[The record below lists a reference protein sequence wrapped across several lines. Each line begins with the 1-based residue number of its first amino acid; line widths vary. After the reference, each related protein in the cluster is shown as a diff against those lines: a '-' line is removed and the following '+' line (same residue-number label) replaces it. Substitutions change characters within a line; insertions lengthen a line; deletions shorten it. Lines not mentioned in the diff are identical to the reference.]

1 MDEPTHSNATENK
14 EDDCQMAERKK
25 SMKNR
30 MKQLSALVLAATM
43 AMGTYTSAFA
53 ADMTV
58 YLRSFGK
65 NATAP
70 TQEYSFTIHNVNS
83 NMSIYNALEQAPK
96 TVGMLDTG
104 VTLDTAWN
112 HVTNPDNTEDWYLT
126 YLSASDSRINGR
138 GYEAENNGGNTI
150 LYKKDGETVGG
161 YYEGNSWMWC
171 PTNGNLNST
180 DYPETITLSDQ
191 KCKDSNFAIILS
203 YDYSAFPWGDTTGTP
218 EKQ

>member
-14 EDDCQMAERKK
+14 EDDCQMAERKM

-58 YLRSFGK
+58 YLRSIGK
-65 NATAP
+65 DKP
-70 TQEYSFTIHNVNS
+70 QTQELSFTVHNVNS
-83 NMSIYNALEQAPK
+83 NRSICNALRQAPQ
-96 TVGMLDTG
+96 TAGMLDPG

-112 HVTNPDNTEDWYLT
+112 QVTNSDNTEDWYLT
-126 YLSASDSRINGR
+126 YLAASDSRINDR
-138 GYEAENNGGNTI
+138 YEAGNNGGNTI

-171 PTNGNLNST
+171 LTDGNLNST
-180 DYPETITLSDQ
+180 AYPETITLSDQ

>member
-1 MDEPTHSNATENK
+1 MDELTHSNATENK
-14 EDDCQMAERKK
+14 EDDCQMAERKM

-58 YLRSFGK
+58 YLRSIGK
-65 NATAP
+65 DKVK
-70 TQEYSFTIHNVNS
+70 TQELSFTVHNVNS
-83 NMSIYNALEQAPK
+83 NMSICNALRQAPQ
-96 TVGMLDTG
+96 TAGMLDPG

-112 HVTNPDNTEDWYLT
+112 QVTNSDNTEDWYLT
-126 YLSASDSRINGR
+126 YLAASDARIKD

-171 PTNGNLNST
+171 LTDGNLNST
-180 DYPETITLSDQ
+180 AYPAITLSDQ

-203 YDYSAFPWGDTTGTP
+203 YDYSSFAWGDTTGTP

>member
-1 MDEPTHSNATENK
+1 
-14 EDDCQMAERKK
+14 
-25 SMKNR
+25 MKNR

-58 YLRSFGK
+58 YLRSIGK
-65 NATAP
+65 DKP
-70 TQEYSFTIHNVNS
+70 KIQELSFTVHNVNS
-83 NMSIYNALEQAPK
+83 NMSICNALRQAPQ
-96 TVGMLDTG
+96 TAGMLDPG

-112 HVTNPDNTEDWYLT
+112 QVTNPDNTEDWYLT
-126 YLSASDSRINGR
+126 YLAASDSRINDR
-138 GYEAENNGGNTI
+138 YEAENNGGNTI
-150 LYKKDGETVGG
+150 LYKKDGKTVGG

-171 PTNGNLNST
+171 PTDGDLNST
-180 DYPETITLSDQ
+180 AYPETITLSDQ

>member
-14 EDDCQMAERKK
+14 EDDCQKTERKM

-58 YLRSFGK
+58 YLRSIGK
-65 NATAP
+65 DKP
-70 TQEYSFTIHNVNS
+70 QTQELSFTVHNVNS

-96 TVGMLDTG
+96 TAGMLDTG

-112 HVTNPDNTEDWYLT
+112 GVTNSDNTKDWYLT
-126 YLSASDSRINGR
+126 YLAASDSRIED

-150 LYKKDGETVGG
+150 LYKKDGKTVGG

-171 PTNGNLNST
+171 LTDGDLDST
-180 DYPETITLSDQ
+180 AYPTITLSDQ

>member
-1 MDEPTHSNATENK
+1 
-14 EDDCQMAERKK
+14 
-25 SMKNR
+25 MKNR

-58 YLRSFGK
+58 YLRSIGK
-65 NATAP
+65 DKP
-70 TQEYSFTIHNVNS
+70 QTQELSFTVHNVNS
-83 NMSIYNALEQAPK
+83 NMSICNALRQAPE
-96 TVGMLDTG
+96 TAGMLDPG

-112 HVTNPDNTEDWYLT
+112 QVTNPDNTEDWYLT
-126 YLSASDSRINGR
+126 YLAASDSRINDR
-138 GYEAENNGGNTI
+138 YEAENNGGNTI

-171 PTNGNLNST
+171 PTDGNLNST
-180 DYPETITLSDQ
+180 AYPETITLSDQ

>member
-1 MDEPTHSNATENK
+1 
-14 EDDCQMAERKK
+14 
-25 SMKNR
+25 MKNR

-58 YLRSFGK
+58 YLRSIGK
-65 NATAP
+65 DKVQ
-70 TQEYSFTIHNVNS
+70 TQELSFTVHNVNS
-83 NMSIYNALEQAPK
+83 NMSICNALKQAPE
-96 TVGMLDTG
+96 TVGMLDPG
-104 VTLDTAWN
+104 VTLNTDWN

-126 YLSASDSRINGR
+126 YLAASDSRIND

-150 LYKKDGETVGG
+150 LYKKDGEVVGG

-171 PTNGNLNST
+171 LTDGNLNST
-180 DYPETITLSDQ
+180 AYPTITLSDQ

-203 YDYSAFPWGDTTGTP
+203 YDYSSFAWGDTTGTP

>member
-1 MDEPTHSNATENK
+1 MDELTHSNATENK
-14 EDDCQMAERKK
+14 EDDCQMAERKM

-58 YLRSFGK
+58 YLRSIGK
-65 NATAP
+65 DKP
-70 TQEYSFTIHNVNS
+70 KTQELSFTVHNVNS
-83 NMSIYNALEQAPK
+83 NMSICNALRQAPQ
-96 TVGMLDTG
+96 TAGMLDTG
-104 VTLDTAWN
+104 VTLNTDWN

-126 YLSASDSRINGR
+126 YLAASDSRINDR
-138 GYEAENNGGNTI
+138 YEAENNGGNTI
-150 LYKKDGETVGG
+150 LYKKDGKTVGG

-171 PTNGNLNST
+171 LTDGDLDST
-180 DYPETITLSDQ
+180 AYPTITLSDQ

>member
-1 MDEPTHSNATENK
+1 
-14 EDDCQMAERKK
+14 
-25 SMKNR
+25 MKNR

-58 YLRSFGK
+58 YLRSIGK
-65 NATAP
+65 DKP
-70 TQEYSFTIHNVNS
+70 KTQELSFTVHNVNS
-83 NMSIYNALEQAPK
+83 NMSICNALRQAPQ
-96 TVGMLDTG
+96 TAGMLDPG
-104 VTLDTAWN
+104 VTLNTDWN
-112 HVTNPDNTEDWYLT
+112 QVINSDNTEDWYLT
-126 YLSASDSRINGR
+126 YLAASDSRIND

-150 LYKKDGETVGG
+150 LYKKDGKTVGG

-171 PTNGNLNST
+171 LTDGDLDST
-180 DYPETITLSDQ
+180 AYPTITLSDQ

>member
-1 MDEPTHSNATENK
+1 
-14 EDDCQMAERKK
+14 
-25 SMKNR
+25 MKNR

-58 YLRSFGK
+58 YLRSIGK
-65 NATAP
+65 DKP
-70 TQEYSFTIHNVNS
+70 QTQELSFTVHNVNS
-83 NMSIYNALEQAPK
+83 NMSICNALRQAPQ
-96 TVGMLDTG
+96 TAGMLDPG

-112 HVTNPDNTEDWYLT
+112 QVTNSDNTEDWYLT
-126 YLSASDSRINGR
+126 YLAASDSRINDR
-138 GYEAENNGGNTI
+138 YEAENNGGNTI

-171 PTNGNLNST
+171 PTDGNLNST
-180 DYPETITLSDQ
+180 AYPETITLSDQ

>member
-1 MDEPTHSNATENK
+1 
-14 EDDCQMAERKK
+14 MAERKM

-58 YLRSFGK
+58 YLRSIGK

-70 TQEYSFTIHNVNS
+70 TQELSFTVHNVNS
-83 NMSIYNALEQAPK
+83 NMSICNALRQAPQ
-96 TVGMLDTG
+96 TAGMLDPG

-112 HVTNPDNTEDWYLT
+112 QVTNSDNTEDWYLT
-126 YLSASDSRINGR
+126 YLAASDARINDR
-138 GYEAENNGGNTI
+138 YEAENNGGNTI

-171 PTNGNLNST
+171 LTDGDLDST
-180 DYPETITLSDQ
+180 AYPTITLSDQ

>member
-14 EDDCQMAERKK
+14 EDDCQMAERKM

-58 YLRSFGK
+58 YLRSIGK
-65 NATAP
+65 DKP
-70 TQEYSFTIHNVNS
+70 QTQELSFTVHNVNS
-83 NMSIYNALEQAPK
+83 NMSICNALRQAPQ
-96 TVGMLDTG
+96 TAGMLDPG

-112 HVTNPDNTEDWYLT
+112 QVTNSDNTEDWYLT
-126 YLSASDSRINGR
+126 YLAASDARINDR
-138 GYEAENNGGNTI
+138 YEAENNGGNTI

-171 PTNGNLNST
+171 LTDGNLNST
-180 DYPETITLSDQ
+180 AYPAITLSDQ

-203 YDYSAFPWGDTTGTP
+203 YDYSSFAWGDTTGTP

>member
-14 EDDCQMAERKK
+14 EDDCQMAERKM

-58 YLRSFGK
+58 YLRSIGK
-65 NATAP
+65 DKP
-70 TQEYSFTIHNVNS
+70 QIQELSFTVHNVNS
-83 NMSIYNALEQAPK
+83 NMSICNALRQAPQ
-96 TVGMLDTG
+96 TAGMLDPG

-112 HVTNPDNTEDWYLT
+112 QVTNSDNTEDWYLT
-126 YLSASDSRINGR
+126 YLAASDSRIKDR
-138 GYEAENNGGNTI
+138 YEAGNNGGNTI

-171 PTNGNLNST
+171 PMTGKLDST
-180 DYPETITLSDQ
+180 AYPDDITLSDQ
-191 KCKDSNFAIILS
+191 KCKDADFAIILS

>member
-14 EDDCQMAERKK
+14 EDDCQMAERKM

-58 YLRSFGK
+58 YLRSIGK
-65 NATAP
+65 DKP
-70 TQEYSFTIHNVNS
+70 KTQELSFTVHNVNS
-83 NMSIYNALEQAPK
+83 NMSICNALRQAPQ
-96 TVGMLDTG
+96 TAGMLDPG

-112 HVTNPDNTEDWYLT
+112 QVTNSDNTEDWYLT
-126 YLSASDSRINGR
+126 YLAASDSRINDR
-138 GYEAENNGGNTI
+138 YEAENNGGNTI

-171 PTNGNLNST
+171 PTDGNLNST
-180 DYPETITLSDQ
+180 AYPETITLSDQ

-203 YDYSAFPWGDTTGTP
+203 YDYSAFSWGDTTGTP

>member
-1 MDEPTHSNATENK
+1 MDELTHSNATENK
-14 EDDCQMAERKK
+14 EDDCQMAERKM

-58 YLRSFGK
+58 YLRSIGK
-65 NATAP
+65 NTTAP
-70 TQEYSFTIHNVNS
+70 TQELYFTVHKVNS
-83 NMSIYNALEQAPK
+83 NMSICNALRQAPQ
-96 TVGMLDTG
+96 TAGMLDPG

-112 HVTNPDNTEDWYLT
+112 QVTNSDNTEDWYLT
-126 YLSASDSRINGR
+126 YLAASDARINDR
-138 GYEAENNGGNTI
+138 YEAENNGGNTI

-171 PTNGNLNST
+171 LTDGNLNST
-180 DYPETITLSDQ
+180 AYPTITLSDQ

-218 EKQ
+218 EEQ

>member
-14 EDDCQMAERKK
+14 EDDCQMAERKM

-58 YLRSFGK
+58 YLRSIGK
-65 NATAP
+65 DKP
-70 TQEYSFTIHNVNS
+70 QTQELSFTVHNVNS
-83 NMSIYNALEQAPK
+83 NMSICNALRQAPQ
-96 TVGMLDTG
+96 TAGMLDPG

-112 HVTNPDNTEDWYLT
+112 QVTNSDNTEDWYLT
-126 YLSASDSRINGR
+126 YLAASDSRINDR
-138 GYEAENNGGNTI
+138 YEAGNNGGNTI

-171 PTNGNLNST
+171 LTDGNLNST
-180 DYPETITLSDQ
+180 AYPAITLSDQ

-203 YDYSAFPWGDTTGTP
+203 YDYSSFAWGDTTGTP

>member
-14 EDDCQMAERKK
+14 EDDCQMADRKM

-58 YLRSFGK
+58 YLRSIGK
-65 NATAP
+65 DKP
-70 TQEYSFTIHNVNS
+70 QTQELSFTVHNVNS
-83 NMSIYNALEQAPK
+83 NMSICNALRQAPQ
-96 TVGMLDTG
+96 TAGMLDPG

-112 HVTNPDNTEDWYLT
+112 QVTNSDNTEDWYLT
-126 YLSASDSRINGR
+126 YLAASDSRINDR
-138 GYEAENNGGNTI
+138 YEAGNNGGNTI

-171 PTNGNLNST
+171 LTDGNLNST
-180 DYPETITLSDQ
+180 AYPETITLSDQ

>member
-14 EDDCQMAERKK
+14 EDDCQMVERKM

-58 YLRSFGK
+58 YLRSIGK
-65 NATAP
+65 DKVQ
-70 TQEYSFTIHNVNS
+70 TQELSFTVHNVNS
-83 NMSIYNALEQAPK
+83 NMSICNALKQAPE
-96 TVGMLDTG
+96 TVGMLDPG

-112 HVTNPDNTEDWYLT
+112 HVTNSDNTEDWYLT
-126 YLSASDSRINGR
+126 YLAASDARIND

-150 LYKKDGETVGG
+150 LYKKDGKIVGG

-171 PTNGNLNST
+171 LTDGNLNST
-180 DYPETITLSDQ
+180 AYPTITLSDQ

-218 EKQ
+218 EEQ

>member
-1 MDEPTHSNATENK
+1 
-14 EDDCQMAERKK
+14 
-25 SMKNR
+25 MKNR

-58 YLRSFGK
+58 YLRSIGEDK
-65 NATAP
+65 VQ
-70 TQEYSFTIHNVNS
+70 TQELSFTVHNVNS
-83 NMSIYNALEQAPK
+83 NMSIYNALEQAPE
-96 TVGMLDTG
+96 TVGMLDPG

-126 YLSASDSRINGR
+126 YLAASDSRIED
-138 GYEAENNGGNTI
+138 GYEAANNGGNTI
-150 LYKKDGETVGG
+150 LYKKDGEIVGG

-171 PTNGNLNST
+171 LTDGNLNST
-180 DYPETITLSDQ
+180 AYPETITLSDQ

-218 EKQ
+218 ERQ

>member
-14 EDDCQMAERKK
+14 EDDCQMAERKM

-58 YLRSFGK
+58 YLRSIGK
-65 NATAP
+65 DKVQ
-70 TQEYSFTIHNVNS
+70 TQELSFTVHNVNS
-83 NMSIYNALEQAPK
+83 NMSICNALKQAPQ
-96 TVGMLDTG
+96 TVGMLDPG
-104 VTLDTAWN
+104 VTLNTDWN
-112 HVTNPDNTEDWYLT
+112 QVINSDNTEDWYLT
-126 YLSASDSRINGR
+126 YLAASDARIND

-150 LYKKDGETVGG
+150 LYKKDGEVVGG

>member
-14 EDDCQMAERKK
+14 EDDCQMAERKM

-58 YLRSFGK
+58 YLRSIGK
-65 NATAP
+65 DKP
-70 TQEYSFTIHNVNS
+70 QTQELSFTVHNVNS
-83 NMSIYNALEQAPK
+83 NMSICNALRQAPQ
-96 TVGMLDTG
+96 TAGMLDPG

-112 HVTNPDNTEDWYLT
+112 QVTNSDNTEDWYLT
-126 YLSASDSRINGR
+126 YLAASDSRINDR
-138 GYEAENNGGNTI
+138 YEAGNNGGNTI

-171 PTNGNLNST
+171 LTDGNLNST
-180 DYPETITLSDQ
+180 AYPETITLSDQ

>member
-1 MDEPTHSNATENK
+1 
-14 EDDCQMAERKK
+14 
-25 SMKNR
+25 MKNR

-58 YLRSFGK
+58 YLRSIGK

-70 TQEYSFTIHNVNS
+70 TQELSFTVHNVNS

-96 TVGMLDTG
+96 TAGMLDPG

-112 HVTNPDNTEDWYLT
+112 GVTNSDNTKDWYLT
-126 YLSASDSRINGR
+126 YLAASDSRIED

-150 LYKKDGETVGG
+150 LYKKDGKTVGG

-171 PTNGNLNST
+171 LTDGDLDST
-180 DYPETITLSDQ
+180 AYPTITLSDQ

>member
-1 MDEPTHSNATENK
+1 
-14 EDDCQMAERKK
+14 
-25 SMKNR
+25 MKNR

-58 YLRSFGK
+58 YLRSIGEDK
-65 NATAP
+65 VQ
-70 TQEYSFTIHNVNS
+70 TQELSFTVHNVNS
-83 NMSIYNALEQAPK
+83 NMSICNALKQAPE
-96 TVGMLDTG
+96 TVGMLDPG

-112 HVTNPDNTEDWYLT
+112 HVTNSDNTEDWYLT
-126 YLSASDSRINGR
+126 YLAASDARIND

-150 LYKKDGETVGG
+150 LYKKDGKIVGG

-171 PTNGNLNST
+171 LTDGNLNST
-180 DYPETITLSDQ
+180 AYPTITLSDQ

-218 EKQ
+218 EEQ

>member
-14 EDDCQMAERKK
+14 EDDCQMAERKM

-58 YLRSFGK
+58 YLRSIGK
-65 NATAP
+65 DKVK
-70 TQEYSFTIHNVNS
+70 TQELSFTVHNVNS
-83 NMSIYNALEQAPK
+83 NMSICNALRQAPQ
-96 TVGMLDTG
+96 TAGMLDPG

-112 HVTNPDNTEDWYLT
+112 QVTNSDNTEDWYLT
-126 YLSASDSRINGR
+126 YLAASDARIKD

-171 PTNGNLNST
+171 LTDGNLNST
-180 DYPETITLSDQ
+180 AYPAITLSDQ

-203 YDYSAFPWGDTTGTP
+203 YDYSSFAWGDTTGTP

>member
-14 EDDCQMAERKK
+14 EDDCQMAERKM

-58 YLRSFGK
+58 YVRSIGK

-70 TQEYSFTIHNVNS
+70 TQELSFTVHNVNS
-83 NMSIYNALEQAPK
+83 TMSIYDALDEAPN
-96 TVGMLDTG
+96 TAGMLDAG
-104 VTLDTAWN
+104 VQLSSDWTYASNTDDYYLKSLSVTAN
-112 HVTNPDNTEDWYLT
+112 KKHFDAT
-126 YLSASDSRINGR
+126 
-138 GYEAENNGGNTI
+138 NNGGNTK
-150 LYKKDGETVGG
+150 LYLDEKGNYVGG

-171 PTNGNLNST
+171 MANATS
-180 DYPETITLSDQ
+180 YPEDITLSDQ

-203 YDYSAFPWGDTTGTP
+203 YDYSAFPWGTVTDRVETP
-218 EKQ
+218 GK

>member
-14 EDDCQMAERKK
+14 EDDCQKAERKM

-70 TQEYSFTIHNVNS
+70 TQELSFTDHNVNS
-83 NMSIYNALEQAPK
+83 NMSIYNALVQAPQ

-104 VTLDTAWN
+104 VTLNTDWN

-126 YLSASDSRINGR
+126 YLAASDSRINDR
-138 GYEAENNGGNTI
+138 YEAENNGGNTI
-150 LYKKDGETVGG
+150 LYKKDGKTVGG

-171 PTNGNLNST
+171 PTDGNLNST
-180 DYPETITLSDQ
+180 AYPETITLSDQ